1 MSLSCFSLILGI
13 CIRDGN
19 YVSFLFFAD
28 FNRDSQESGLKEIS
42 LQLLSDKACA
52 DLFDPL

>member
-1 MSLSCFSLILGI
+1 MSLFCFPLVLEFILEMVSISLSCFPLILGI

-28 FNRDSQESGLKEIS
+28 LRNLY
-42 LQLLSDKACA
+42 
-52 DLFDPL
+52 